1 MSGFKESAGTM
12 TLYFKMNRHLQM
24 MLQHGLFHLHIIVIV
39 ILEEKVVEVVVKTNE
54 KVVAEAEV
62 VVKSNEKVVAEAD
75 VFNEKVVAEVVV
87 RMNEMLVAEAEV
99 VNEKVVAE
107 AVLLIKTKKKE
118 VAKVVEIVDYW
129 DKGKGTGISSISNI
143 LNH

>member
-24 MLQHGLFHLHIIVIV
+24 MLQHGLFYLHIIVIV
-39 ILEEKVVEVVVKTNE
+39 VLEEKVVEVVVKTNG

-87 RMNEMLVAEAEV
+87 RMNEILVAEVEV

-107 AVLLIKTKKKE
+107 AVLLIKRRRKRWRKWWK
-118 VAKVVEIVDYW
+118 
-129 DKGKGTGISSISNI
+129 S
-143 LNH
+143 

>member
-12 TLYFKMNRHLQM
+12 TLYIKMNRHLRM

-39 ILEEKVVEVVVKTNE
+39 VLE

-75 VFNEKVVAEVVV
+75 VFNEKVAEVVV

-107 AVLLIKTKKKE
+107 AVLLIKMMKKE
-118 VAKVVEIVDYW
+118 VAEVV
-129 DKGKGTGISSISNI
+129 K
-143 LNH
+143 

>member
-39 ILEEKVVEVVVKTNE
+39 ILEGKVVEVVVKTNG
-54 KVVAEAEV
+54 KVVAEAKV

-87 RMNEMLVAEAEV
+87 RMVAEAEV
-99 VNEKVVAE
+99 VNEKVVAK

-118 VAKVVEIVDYW
+118 VAEVVEIVDY
-129 DKGKGTGISSISNI
+129 
-143 LNH
+143 

>member
-12 TLYFKMNRHLQM
+12 TLYIKMNRHLQM

-39 ILEEKVVEVVVKTNE
+39 ILEEKVVEVVVKMNE
-54 KVVAEAEV
+54 KVVAEA
-62 VVKSNEKVVAEAD
+62 
-75 VFNEKVVAEVVV
+75 VV
-87 RMNEMLVAEAEV
+87 RMNEILVAEV

-118 VAKVVEIVDYW
+118 VAEVVEIVD
-129 DKGKGTGISSISNI
+129 
-143 LNH
+143 

>member
-12 TLYFKMNRHLQM
+12 TLYIKMNRHLQM

-39 ILEEKVVEVVVKTNE
+39 VLEEKVVEVVVKTNG

-62 VVKSNEKVVAEAD
+62 VVKSNEKVVAE
-75 VFNEKVVAEVVV
+75 VVV
-87 RMNEMLVAEAEV
+87 RMNEILVAEV

-118 VAKVVEIVDYW
+118 VAEVVEIVD
-129 DKGKGTGISSISNI
+129 
-143 LNH
+143 

>member
-12 TLYFKMNRHLQM
+12 TLYFKMNRHLRM

-39 ILEEKVVEVVVKTNE
+39 VLEKVVV
-54 KVVAEAEV
+54 EAEV
-62 VVKSNEKVVAEAD
+62 VVKT
-75 VFNEKVVAEVVV
+75 NEKVVAEVVV

-118 VAKVVEIVDYW
+118 VAKVVEIVDY
-129 DKGKGTGISSISNI
+129 
-143 LNH
+143 

>member
-12 TLYFKMNRHLQM
+12 TLYIKMNRHLRM

-39 ILEEKVVEVVVKTNE
+39 VLEKVV
-54 KVVAEAEV
+54 EAEV
-62 VVKSNEKVVAEAD
+62 VVKTNEKVVAEAD

-87 RMNEMLVAEAEV
+87 RMNEILVAEAEV

-118 VAKVVEIVDYW
+118 VAEVVEIVDY
-129 DKGKGTGISSISNI
+129 
-143 LNH
+143 

>member
-12 TLYFKMNRHLQM
+12 MLYFKINRYLRM

-39 ILEEKVVEVVVKTNE
+39 ILEEKVVEVIVKTNE

-62 VVKSNEKVVAEAD
+62 VVKSNEKVVAEAN
-75 VFNEKVVAEVVV
+75 VFNEKVVAEVVI
-87 RMNEMLVAEAEV
+87 RINEMLVAEAEV

-118 VAKVVEIVDYW
+118 VAEVVEIVD
-129 DKGKGTGISSISNI
+129 
-143 LNH
+143 

>member
-1 MSGFKESAGTM
+1 MSGFKESAGTI

-39 ILEEKVVEVVVKTNE
+39 ILEEKVVEVVVKMNE

-62 VVKSNEKVVAEAD
+62 VVKSNEKVVAE
-75 VFNEKVVAEVVV
+75 VVI
-87 RMNEMLVAEAEV
+87 RMNEILVAEAEV

-118 VAKVVEIVDYW
+118 EAEVVEIVD
-129 DKGKGTGISSISNI
+129 
-143 LNH
+143 

>member
-12 TLYFKMNRHLQM
+12 TLYIKMNRHLQM

-39 ILEEKVVEVVVKTNE
+39 ILEEKVVEVVIKTNE
-54 KVVAEAEV
+54 KVVVKAEV
-62 VVKSNEKVVAEAD
+62 VVKSNEKVVVKAD

-99 VNEKVVAE
+99 INEKVVVE

-118 VAKVVEIVDYW
+118 VAEVVKIVNY
-129 DKGKGTGISSISNI
+129 
-143 LNH
+143 

>member
-12 TLYFKMNRHLQM
+12 TLYIKMNRHLRM

-39 ILEEKVVEVVVKTNE
+39 VLEKVVVEAEVVVKTNE
-54 KVVAEAEV
+54 KVVAEAKV
-62 VVKSNEKVVAEAD
+62 VIKLNEKVVAEAD

-87 RMNEMLVAEAEV
+87 RMNEMLVAEVEV
-99 VNEKVVAE
+99 DNEKVVAE

-118 VAKVVEIVDYW
+118 VAEVVEIVDY
-129 DKGKGTGISSISNI
+129 
-143 LNH
+143 

>member
-12 TLYFKMNRHLQM
+12 TLYIKMNRHLQM

-39 ILEEKVVEVVVKTNE
+39 ILEEKVVEVVVKMNEKVVAEAEVVVKTNE

-62 VVKSNEKVVAEAD
+62 VVKSNEKVVAEVD
-75 VFNEKVVAEVVV
+75 V
-87 RMNEMLVAEAEV
+87 RMNEILVAKV

-118 VAKVVEIVDYW
+118 VAEVVEIVD
-129 DKGKGTGISSISNI
+129 
-143 LNH
+143 

>member
-39 ILEEKVVEVVVKTNE
+39 ILEEKVVEVIVKTNE

-62 VVKSNEKVVAEAD
+62 VVKSNEKVVAEVD

-87 RMNEMLVAEAEV
+87 RMNEMVVKEGEV
-99 VNEKVVAE
+99 VKEKVVAKE
-107 AVLLIKTKKKE
+107 VVLMKMKKKE
-118 VAKVVEIVDYW
+118 VAEMVE
-129 DKGKGTGISSISNI
+129 
-143 LNH
+143 

>member
-12 TLYFKMNRHLQM
+12 TLYIKMNRHLRM

-39 ILEEKVVEVVVKTNE
+39 VLEKMVVEAEVVVKTNE

-75 VFNEKVVAEVVV
+75 VFNEKVVAE
-87 RMNEMLVAEAEV
+87 
-99 VNEKVVAE
+99 

-118 VAKVVEIVDYW
+118 VAEVVEIVDY
-129 DKGKGTGISSISNI
+129 
-143 LNH
+143 

>member
-12 TLYFKMNRHLQM
+12 TLYIKMNRHLQM

-62 VVKSNEKVVAEAD
+62 VVKSNEKVVAE
-75 VFNEKVVAEVVV
+75 
-87 RMNEMLVAEAEV
+87 V

-118 VAKVVEIVDYW
+118 VAEVVEIVDY
-129 DKGKGTGISSISNI
+129 
-143 LNH
+143 

>member
-1 MSGFKESAGTM
+1 MLFSISGFKESAGTM

-39 ILEEKVVEVVVKTNE
+39 IFEEKVVEVVVKTNG

-62 VVKSNEKVVAEAD
+62 VVKSNEKVVADSD
-75 VFNEKVVAEVVV
+75 VF
-87 RMNEMLVAEAEV
+87 
-99 VNEKVVAE
+99 NEKVVAE

-118 VAKVVEIVDYW
+118 MAEVVKIVDY
-129 DKGKGTGISSISNI
+129 
-143 LNH
+143 

>member
-1 MSGFKESAGTM
+1 MPGFKESTGTM
-12 TLYFKMNRHLQM
+12 TLYIKKNRHLRM

-39 ILEEKVVEVVVKTNE
+39 VLE

-87 RMNEMLVAEAEV
+87 RMNEMLVTEAEV
-99 VNEKVVAE
+99 VNEKVVME

-118 VAKVVEIVDYW
+118 VAEVVEIVDGSGQTEEPRR
-129 DKGKGTGISSISNI
+129 D
-143 LNH
+143 

>member
-12 TLYFKMNRHLQM
+12 TLYIKMNRHLRM
-24 MLQHGLFHLHIIVIV
+24 MLQHGLFHLHIIVIIV
-39 ILEEKVVEVVVKTNE
+39 LEKVVVEAEVVVKTNE

-62 VVKSNEKVVAEAD
+62 VVKMNEKV
-75 VFNEKVVAEVVV
+75 
-87 RMNEMLVAEAEV
+87 VAEAEV

-118 VAKVVEIVDYW
+118 VAEVVEIVDY
-129 DKGKGTGISSISNI
+129 
-143 LNH
+143 

>member
-12 TLYFKMNRHLQM
+12 TLYIKMNRHLRM

-39 ILEEKVVEVVVKTNE
+39 VLEKVVVEAEVVVKTNE

-75 VFNEKVVAEVVV
+75 VFNEKVVAE
-87 RMNEMLVAEAEV
+87 
-99 VNEKVVAE
+99 

-118 VAKVVEIVDYW
+118 VAEVVEIVD
-129 DKGKGTGISSISNI
+129 
-143 LNH
+143 

>member
-12 TLYFKMNRHLQM
+12 TLYIKINRHLRM

-39 ILEEKVVEVVVKTNE
+39 VLEKVVVEAEVVVKTNE

-62 VVKSNEKVVAEAD
+62 VVKSNEKVVAEA
-75 VFNEKVVAEVVV
+75 
-87 RMNEMLVAEAEV
+87 EV

-118 VAKVVEIVDYW
+118 VAEVVEIVNY
-129 DKGKGTGISSISNI
+129 
-143 LNH
+143 